1 MGESIKIS
9 KRFAVRLGGCFGSFR
24 FSPAIPSFKET
35 NMSDDE
41 TLAIA
46 DPSLLDWYASGS
58 EDIHAFNRACIAFA
72 HAIAA
77 KER

>member
-1 MGESIKIS
+1 
-9 KRFAVRLGGCFGSFR
+9 
-24 FSPAIPSFKET
+24 
-35 NMSDDE
+35 MSDDE

-77 KER
+77 KERGACAILAHDWPAPLEGRVPLEIAAAIRARNHDA